1 LCSSGSAGREFK
13 VKKTGKRASRHT
25 ILVIDVGGSRVKFMT
40 DKERTKRAFA
50 SGPDLSARA
59 MVTKIKA
66 LTKDWSYDVIS
77 IEGGGQTA
85 RRTPI
90 GNAVLAASAL
100 RSLWTG

>member
-1 LCSSGSAGREFK
+1 M
-13 VKKTGKRASRHT
+13 VKKTGKRASQHT
-25 ILVIDVGGSRVKFMT
+25 ILAIDVGGSRVKFMT

-90 GNAVLAASAL
+90 EM
-100 RSLWTG
+100 RSSPTERTC

>member
-1 LCSSGSAGREFK
+1 M
-13 VKKTGKRASRHT
+13 VKKASKRATRRR
-25 ILVIDVGGSRVKFMT
+25 ILAIDVGGSRVKFMT

-77 IEGGGQTA
+77 IEGGG
-85 RRTPI
+85 
-90 GNAVLAASAL
+90 
-100 RSLWTG
+100 